1 MYGLVEDQFWMPN
14 LPGDYHRVL
23 YLVAPGRAVEVL
35 RHYSILGVPE
45 LIRQLMIDDVRLQ
58 LALLICRLG
67 LFCIRA
73 RCRALLGVLE
83 ELVHLQSGCLLML
96 VLAGT
101 DDVRF
106 LVSLLQVL
114 MVHLRIYVLYLQDLQ
129 DRRLHL
135 G

>member
-1 MYGLVEDQFWMPN
+1 
-14 LPGDYHRVL
+14 
-23 YLVAPGRAVEVL
+23 
-35 RHYSILGVPE
+35 
-45 LIRQLMIDDVRLQ
+45 
-58 LALLICRLG
+58 
-67 LFCIRA
+67 
-73 RCRALLGVLE
+73 
-83 ELVHLQSGCLLML
+83 ML

-114 MVHLRIYVLYLQDLQ
+114 MVHLRIYVLYLQALQ

>member
-1 MYGLVEDQFWMPN
+1 MYGLVEDQFWMAN
-14 LPGDYHRVL
+14 LPGEHHRVL

-35 RHYSILGVPE
+35 RHYGILGVPE

-58 LALLICRLG
+58 LALLIWRLG
-67 LFCIRA
+67 WA
-73 RCRALLGVLE
+73 WCRGLLTMLE

-114 MVHLRIYVLYLQDLQ
+114 MVHLRIYVLYLQALQ

>member
-14 LPGDYHRVL
+14 LPGEHHRVL

-58 LALLICRLG
+58 LALLSWSLG
-67 LFCIRA
+67 RA
-73 RCRALLGVLE
+73 RCRARLSVLE

-106 LVSLLQVL
+106 L
-114 MVHLRIYVLYLQDLQ
+114 
-129 DRRLHL
+129 
-135 G
+135 